1 MQLQSYYWNGATV
14 PAADREA
21 MDRLFNVGLPTG
33 QRKEALVK
41 LLRSDSVVARGIAL
55 DFYCISNANLRFG
68 NEPMIDDT
76 IDVAVREAA
85 LRELE
90 RPPYER
96 TETEANPRRGANHA
110 SALGALSHNA
120 DPADASLLARV
131 LREND
136 DEQVLQEGVNAAEPV
151 LRGEPAHTD
160 LIAVLLDISRRH
172 RLNQTIRSGAV
183 AAIGASADEEV
194 VPLLVGVLTDPELAV
209 SASAARALLN
219 RDVERYRPLV
229 EPVAAGWQAGDL
241 PPYDVHEVRRTL
253 EGE

>member
-1 MQLQSYYWNGATV
+1 MQLQSYYWKGATV

-21 MDRLFNVGLPTG
+21 MDRLFDTHLPID
-33 QRKEALVK
+33 QRKEALTK
-41 LLRSDSVVARGIAL
+41 LLTSDSVVARGIAL

-76 IDVAVREAA
+76 IDAAVRASA

-96 TETEANPRRGANHA
+96 SETEPTPRRGANHA

-136 DEQVLQEGVNAAEPV
+136 DEQVLQEGVDAAEPV
-151 LRGEPAHTD
+151 LRGEPAHAD
-160 LIAVLLDISRRH
+160 LVAVLLDISSRQGLDPR
-172 RLNQTIRSGAV
+172 IRAGAITAISG
-183 AAIGASADEEV
+183 SADEKV
-194 VPLLVGVLTDPELAV
+194 VPLLSRSLADPELAV
-209 SASAARALLN
+209 SAAAARALLE
-219 RDVERYRPLV
+219 RDLERYRSIV
-229 EPVAAGWQAGDL
+229 GPVAAAWLTGEF
-241 PPYDVHEVRRTL
+241 PPYDVHEVRRLL
-253 EGE
+253 EGD